1 MRDEIV
7 RQLNESARLKQAL
20 AASHADTIAGM
31 ARAMIDA
38 VAAGHRIYFAGNGG
52 SAADAQHLV
61 GELVGRFRRERAAIP
76 AVALTTNTSVLT
88 AVGNDYGFDRV
99 FARQVEALVERGD
112 VFVGITTSG
121 NSPNVV
127 AAAQEAAERGAVI
140 LGFTGRHGG
149 KLAEHAHLCLTVDS
163 TETWRIQEAHITAGH
178 IICDLVEAAVV
189 KGLGAST

>member
-1 MRDEIV
+1 MIDEIV
-7 RQLNESARLKQAL
+7 RQLNESARLKQVL
-20 AASHADTIAGM
+20 AARQADTIAGM

-127 AAAQEAAERGAVI
+127 AAAQTAAERGAVV
-140 LGFTGRHGG
+140 LGFTGRDGG
-149 KLAEHAHLCLTVDS
+149 KLAEHADLCLTVDS
-163 TETWRIQEAHITAGH
+163 HETWRIQEAHITAGH
-178 IICDLVEAAVV
+178 IICDLVEAAVE
-189 KGLGAST
+189 KGPGAST